1 MPGGSKCK
9 SRNNNRVPNRKRSMF
24 SSLLNRRPEGGIKS
38 VPVNSSKNTNNISTK
53 ETTNEPVKVVGPK
66 IGDSI
71 KTGFGFGIGSA
82 IAHTGVN
89 AAVNSL
95 GGTYVENTN
104 NPDGQLN
111 EGININNSVNVC
123 GTIFKQ
129 YTECLSR
136 YGSDTYHPE
145 CLEVKK
151 VLDTLQCPDI
161 TTKK

>member
-1 MPGGSKCK
+1 MPGRSK
-9 SRNNNRVPNRKRSMF
+9 NNRVPNKKRSMF
-24 SSLLNRRPEGGIKS
+24 SGYPNFSKRTSKP
-38 VPVNSSKNTNNISTK
+38 VPVSNSKNTNNISTK
-53 ETTNEPVKVVGPK
+53 DTKTDTVEVKGPG

-95 GGTYVENTN
+95 GGKYTENN
-104 NPDGQLN
+104 NTSN
-111 EGININNSVNVC
+111 EEINANTSVNVC

-136 YGSDTYHPE
+136 YGNDTYHPE
-145 CLEVKK
+145 CMEMKK
-151 VLDTLQCPDI
+151 VLNSLQCPDFNSNN
-161 TTKK
+161 

>member
-1 MPGGSKCK
+1 MPGR
-9 SRNNNRVPNRKRSMF
+9 SRNNRVPNKKHSMF
-24 SSLLNRRPEGGIKS
+24 SGFPNFSKGTRKP

-53 ETTNEPVKVVGPK
+53 ETTNEPVKVVGPG

-71 KTGFGFGIGSA
+71 KTGFGFGIGSS

-104 NPDGQLN
+104 NSDGQLN
-111 EGININNSVNVC
+111 EGMYTNNSVNVC

-136 YGSDTYHPE
+136 YGNDTYHPE
-145 CLEVKK
+145 CIEVKK
-151 VLDTLQCPDI
+151 VLDTLQCSYI
-161 TTKK
+161 TTKT

>member
-1 MPGGSKCK
+1 MPGRSKNRNQVPNK
-9 SRNNNRVPNRKRSMF
+9 KHSMFAGFPSFSKGTSKPVPVSNSNNNIPN
-24 SSLLNRRPEGGIKS
+24 KS
-38 VPVNSSKNTNNISTK
+38 KKDTINDT
-53 ETTNEPVKVVGPK
+53 VKVVGPG

-89 AAVNSL
+89 AVVNSL

-111 EGININNSVNVC
+111 KGVDNNSVNVC

-136 YGSDTYHPE
+136 YGNDTYHPE
-145 CLEVKK
+145 CIEVRK
-151 VLDTLQCPDI
+151 VLDTLQCQDI
-161 TTKK
+161 NTKI